1 MVLKI
6 KQSKKISV
14 LVNIYFSLHRII
26 FNKFNNTLLNYS
38 TMFASL
44 SICGIMNGGKMN
56 WVNKNC
62 LTKLFEAVS
71 NLILVRQVYTTSVPF
86 NIQKTVSETAT
97 QK

>member
-14 LVNIYFSLHRII
+14 LVKIYFSLHRII
-26 FNKFNNTLLNYS
+26 FNKFNNILFNYS

-44 SICGIMNGGKMN
+44 SICGIMNGGKMS

-71 NLILVRQVYTTSVPF
+71 NLILVRQVYTTTVPF